1 MFNYNQE
8 QEQTNNFFQP
18 SQLMRPEYREEL
30 PEQYQGVAAGSQTM
44 QQPQRQVLQS
54 PEQMQLE
61 TQELDSGISNISKVI
76 GVSNSE
82 YEKKGFQRPSYLD
95 FDNDDDHQTA
105 IGSALFAAG
114 LNYLFTGDAAMSFG
128 AGARQYASEQDLS
141 HRAKQWDSLAND
153 YTEESIDQWIKTGDQ
168 TALKERPEMQTTDEY
183 GNTWIVDKRD
193 PNKRTLV
200 QQGFKTMLD
209 SQGKE
214 VRVGYDPTTG
224 KRTGVF
230 ADGASFS
237 GDFSSL
243 ISPEQQERLDRER
256 DRAFDRD
263 ISLQTLQL
271 RREEA
276 ASNREWRSQ
285 EAQLNRDLK
294 MMQMQDRER
303 AAKEVSETR
312 AKGEKEKAFLKV
324 QTELDKNQDAINMSV
339 KASTDAL
346 RDEGV
351 TSLGGGVQTLPLI
364 QGVSRYLNKDS
375 SDNLSA
381 MLSNQMLA
389 SAATKPFGGNPSNFE
404 SQIMGEA
411 GSAGVSKSGKNWELG
426 TGTTEQQIG
435 KLVVDSAKRSFTLQE
450 KADYMREKQ
459 ITSLTGADLKEVDQ
473 RVQERLL
480 TELNSAKARGQGNYD
495 LLKKRYDEIYGDTPT
510 SSNTSYGSFDPSQV
524 RIIRK

>member
-8 QEQTNNFFQP
+8 QEDQFFQP
-18 SQLMRPEYREEL
+18 SQLMRPEYQEQL
-30 PEQYQGVAAGSQTM
+30 PERYQGVAAGSQPV
-44 QQPQRQVLQS
+44 QQQGRALQT
-54 PEQMQLE
+54 PEQMQE
-61 TQELDSGISNISKVI
+61 EIQEINSGISNISKVVD
-76 GVSNSE
+76 VSNSE
-82 YEKKGFQRPSYLD
+82 YEKKGFQRPTYLD
-95 FDNDDDHQTA
+95 FDNPDDHNTA

-114 LNYLFTGDAAMSFG
+114 LNYLFTGDAMSAFG
-128 AGARQYASEQDLS
+128 TGARQYASEQDLS
-141 HRAKQWDSLAND
+141 HRARQWDNLVND
-153 YTEESIDQWIKTGDQ
+153 YTEESIDEWVRTGNQ

-209 SQGKE
+209 AQGRE

-230 ADGASFS
+230 ADGGVFD
-237 GDFSSL
+237 GDFASL
-243 ISPEQQERLDRER
+243 ISPEQQERLDKER
-256 DRAFDRD
+256 DRAFDRS
-263 ISLQTLQL
+263 IAMQNLQL

-276 ASNREWRSQ
+276 AATREWRSQ

-294 MMQMQDRER
+294 MMQMEDKQR
-303 AAKEVSETR
+303 AAKELAESR

-324 QTELDKNQDAINMSV
+324 QTELDKNQDAINMAV

-351 TSLGGGVQTLPLI
+351 TALGGGFQTLPVV

-375 SDNLSA
+375 SDTLSA

-435 KLVVDSAKRSFTLQE
+435 KLVVDGAKRSFTLQE

-459 ITSLTGADLKEVDQ
+459 ITSLSGDDLKEVNK

-480 TELNSAKARGQGNYD
+480 TELNAAKARGQSNYN
-495 LLKKRYDEIYGDTPT
+495 LLKQRYDEIYGDTPT
-510 SSNTSYGSFDPSQV
+510 SSTSSSYSSFDPSQV